1 MLVIAYI
8 AFLGDL
14 VAAILNQIGFVLQK
28 LAHRDQEQLQQR
40 KVKKENQKQ
49 FDQHDDEFKA
59 PDLQQ
64 QASIEI

>member
-14 VAAILNQIGFVLQK
+14 IAAILNQIGFVLQK

-40 KVKKENQKQ
+40 KKKSEN
-49 FDQHDDEFKA
+49 
-59 PDLQQ
+59 
-64 QASIEI
+64 